1 MAKTVI
7 LFRNMF
13 FYTCPFSKN
22 FIMIFA
28 SWLSARYQEPD

>member
-22 FIMIFA
+22 FIMIFT
-28 SWLSARYQEPD
+28 SWLNVWYWEPD